1 MQPTPSVNIAILQ
14 IDEDL
19 SEIVFLK
26 TKKVPSGYVKKKE
39 TRDPARKH
47 LKLFLSPQKAD
58 RRLNPP
64 MGIAKLSL
72 LGPLDRLSILIC
84 DL

>member
-1 MQPTPSVNIAILQ
+1 M
-14 IDEDL
+14 
-19 SEIVFLK
+19 VFLK
-26 TKKVPSGYVKKKE
+26 TEKVSSGCVKKKE

-47 LKLFLSPQKAD
+47 LKLFLSPLKAD
-58 RRLNPP
+58 RRFSPP
-64 MGIAKLSL
+64 MGIAILSL